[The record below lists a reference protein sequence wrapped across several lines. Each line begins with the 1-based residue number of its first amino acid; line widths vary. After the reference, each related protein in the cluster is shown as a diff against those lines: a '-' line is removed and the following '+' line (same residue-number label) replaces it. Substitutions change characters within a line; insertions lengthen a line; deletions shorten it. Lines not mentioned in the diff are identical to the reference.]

1 MNGYNLLRAWYNFKF
16 DNPHKAKA
24 KHSDFYCYLV
34 DQWNRLG
41 QKECFGLPTIH
52 TMECLGIGSYNTYK
66 QTLDDLIEFG
76 FVKIIKDSKN
86 QHHSKIIALS
96 NIDKATD
103 KPLDKATA
111 KAPDEAIDTI
121 TKQRTKNK
129 EEGVAVDKST
139 TSKTLQER
147 QIEFGQKVKSYSD
160 KYPQEMLKDFF
171 HYWTEKN
178 DNGKKMRFEMQK
190 VFDIKR
196 RLATWHSRTPK
207 TNKPVMDDLVKNVY
221 KQIGYDIK

>member
-52 TMECLGIGSYNTYK
+52 TMECLGVGSYNTYK
-66 QTLDDLIEFG
+66 RTLDDLIEFG
-76 FVKIIKDSKN
+76 FVKIIKDSRN
-86 QHHSKIIALS
+86 QHHSKVIALS

-111 KAPDEAIDTI
+111 KAPDEAPDEAIDTI

-129 EEGVAVDKST
+129 EQINNIPAWDEFLNYALEKKKNVCKTTLRLKYDAWVEAGWKKQVKGKEVKIQNWKST
-139 TSKTLQER
+139 LLNTLP
-147 QIEFGQKVKSYSD
+147 Y
-160 KYPQEMLKDFF
+160 LK
-171 HYWTEKN
+171 ES
-178 DNGKKMRFEMQK
+178 
-190 VFDIKR
+190 
-196 RLATWHSRTPK
+196 LATNGGFQKLTF
-207 TNKPVMDDLVKNVY
+207 
-221 KQIGYDIK
+221 